1 MSAYE
6 TVVNSLYKVKDW
18 GREEALREILQW
30 LEDNFYDHEDCN
42 PFDFVE
48 DTPYQCPVRCDF
60 ENKEHMI
67 KSFKE
72 KFNIE

>member
-1 MSAYE
+1 MNVQETLIKPLYE
-6 TVVNSLYKVKDW
+6 LKDC
-18 GREEALREILQW
+18 GREETLQEIIKW
-30 LEDNFYDHEDCN
+30 LEDNFYDYEDCN

>member
-6 TVVNSLYKVKDW
+6 TVVNSLYEVKDW
-18 GREEALREILQW
+18 GREEALRDILQW

-48 DTPYQCPVRCDF
+48 DTTYQCPVRCDF

>member
-1 MSAYE
+1 MDLYE
-6 TVVNSLYKVKDW
+6 TVINSPYNIKDCE
-18 GREEALREILQW
+18 REETLREIVKW
-30 LEDNFYDHEDCN
+30 LEDNFYDYEDCD

-60 ENKEHMI
+60 ENKEHLI